1 VPAPPPRPSSPPKL
15 SSRPGSHESPDEP
28 EPDFEPVR
36 VTREPAPPREPVE
49 SSDESDSSDEEFEG
63 FPAEEPEV
71 GYDDFLES
79 DLGEKEVVR
88 SLDVLPEDLASVS
101 VVEEPPGTADLD
113 GLVQRLIKK
122 AQAHGS
128 IAFGDI
134 ADELPDTLSP
144 EQLEDVVSMLSERG
158 VTITD
163 RDEQPVIASQENEEL
178 AAAGAG
184 PEDDVRYDDSLKA
197 YLQEIGNVPLLTA
210 EEEVELAKRI
220 EHGDRSAQAQLVE
233 ANLRLVVSVA
243 KKYTRRGLHF
253 LDLLQEGNQGL
264 IRAVEKFR
272 YNKGFKFSTY
282 AIWWIRQAIT
292 RAIADQAR
300 TIRVPVHM
308 NETIAKVK
316 KTARILTQ
324 RLGRDPSHE
333 EISNELG
340 MTVDKIKDAYR
351 SATHPISLATPLGSD
366 SSDSSLGDFVKD
378 QNAVAPHEATN
389 RSMLKEQI
397 GEVLDSLS
405 ERENEVIRYRFGL
418 DNGWPMTLEQVGH
431 RFGVTRERIRQIE
444 AKALR
449 RLRHPSRSKKLREF
463 YME

>member
-1 VPAPPPRPSSPPKL
+1 M
-15 SSRPGSHESPDEP
+15 PGAVVAQEHEDIS
-28 EPDFEPVR
+28 
-36 VTREPAPPREPVE
+36 
-49 SSDESDSSDEEFEG
+49 EEGATGAVIERLLKKG
-63 FPAEEPEV
+63 EEQ
-71 GYDDFLES
+71 GYLAFTEIN
-79 DLGEKEVVR
+79 
-88 SLDVLPEDLASVS
+88 EDL
-101 VVEEPPGTADLD
+101 
-113 GLVQRLIKK
+113 
-122 AQAHGS
+122 
-128 IAFGDI
+128 
-134 ADELPDTLSP
+134 PDNLSP
-144 EQLEDVVSMLSERG
+144 EQMEEIVGTLNERG
-158 VTITD
+158 ISVVD
-163 RDEQPVIASQENEEL
+163 REEQPVIASQEHDEMAVVDE
-178 AAAGAG
+178 AA
-184 PEDDVRYDDSLKA
+184 DDVRYDDSLKA

-220 EHGDRSAQAQLVE
+220 EANDRTAQAKLIE

-243 KKYTRRGLHF
+243 KKYTRRGLSF

-324 RLGRDPSHE
+324 QLGREPSHE
-333 EISNELG
+333 EISRELG
-340 MTVDKIKDAYR
+340 MTVEKIKDAYR

-378 QNAVAPHEATN
+378 QNAIAPHEATN
-389 RSMLKEQI
+389 RNILKEQI
-397 GEVLDSLS
+397 GEVLESLS
-405 ERENEVIRYRFGL
+405 DRENEVIRYRFGL

-463 YME
+463 YLE

>member
-1 VPAPPPRPSSPPKL
+1 MNLV
-15 SSRPGSHESPDEP
+15 DDTEP
-28 EPDFEPVR
+28 EIGDEDTVR
-36 VTREPAPPREPVE
+36 AI
-49 SSDESDSSDEEFEG
+49 
-63 FPAEEPEV
+63 
-71 GYDDFLES
+71 
-79 DLGEKEVVR
+79 
-88 SLDVLPEDLASVS
+88 DVLPEAVAAAASDDSHDLGPGSASILDRLMKKG
-101 VVEEPPGTADLD
+101 EAKGYKLAFAD
-113 GLVQRLIKK
+113 VI
-122 AQAHGS
+122 
-128 IAFGDI
+128 
-134 ADELPDTLSP
+134 DEVPDSLSP
-144 EQLEDVVSMLSERG
+144 DQIEDLVGTLTERG
-158 VTITD
+158 IRVGD
-163 RDEQPVIASQENEEL
+163 KDEQPTIAGKATEE
-178 AAAGAG
+178 ASARGSTS
-184 PEDDVRYDDSLKA
+184 DDVRYDDSLKA

-220 EHGDRSAQAQLVE
+220 EQHDLGAQAQLIE

-324 RLGRDPSHE
+324 QLGREPNHE
-333 EISNELG
+333 EIAEELG
-340 MTVDKIKDAYR
+340 LSTEKIKDAYR

-378 QNAVAPHEATN
+378 QHAVAPHEATN
-389 RSMLKEQI
+389 RSILKEQI
-397 GEVLDSLS
+397 GDVLDSLS

>member
-1 VPAPPPRPSSPPKL
+1 MVEARPEAEPEPET
-15 SSRPGSHESPDEP
+15 ESELEAGPDLELEP
-28 EPDFEPVR
+28 EPDPSFDDLLDP
-36 VTREPAPPREPVE
+36 
-49 SSDESDSSDEEFEG
+49 DLDS
-63 FPAEEPEV
+63 
-71 GYDDFLES
+71 
-79 DLGEKEVVR
+79 KEVVR
-88 SLDVLPEDLASVS
+88 ALGVQPEEIAAAEETAPVS
-101 VVEEPPGTADLD
+101 GTEA
-113 GLVQRLIKK
+113 LVQHLMKK
-122 AQAHGS
+122 GEAQGFL
-128 IAFGDI
+128 AFSDI
-134 ADELPDTLSP
+134 NDEVPDSLTA
-144 EQLEDVVSMLSERG
+144 EQIEDIVGTLSERG
-158 VTITD
+158 IHIVD
-163 RDEQPVIASQENEEL
+163 RDEQPVISSQEHEEL
-178 AAAGAG
+178 AVAEESAD
-184 PEDDVRYDDSLKA
+184 DDVRYDDSLKA

-282 AIWWIRQAIT
+282 TIWWIRQAIT

-316 KTARILTQ
+316 KTARVLTQ

-333 EISNELG
+333 EISSELN
-340 MTVDKIKDAYR
+340 MPVEKIKDAYR

-378 QNAVAPHEATN
+378 QNAVAPHDATN

-397 GEVLDSLS
+397 CEVLDSLS